1 MQRGGERLMVTAER
15 PAAYIDTSDLE
26 VDSILAAYLPGI
38 LRQDPFLANFL
49 RVFDSMLRPL
59 LETLDSIDSYFDPGL
74 TPPDMIP
81 WLGSWLGEEFP
92 SHWPAS
98 VRRALLRE
106 AATIHRARG
115 TKFGLKRALELVT
128 GREVLVM
135 DNASGLRL
143 DEEAKLGINSSL
155 ELPDLNS
162 IHIVINGGSGIDLR
176 AVTQVIQQL
185 KPAHAV
191 FSIRITD
198 E

>member
-15 PAAYIDTSDLE
+15 PAAHLATSAPE

-38 LRQDPFLANFL
+38 LRQDPFLTNFL
-49 RVFDSMLRPL
+49 RVFDSMLQPL
-59 LETLDSIDSYFDPGL
+59 LQTLDSIDSYFDPDL
-74 TPPDMIP
+74 TPPSLLT
-81 WLGSWLGEEFP
+81 WLGAWLGEEP
-92 SHWPAS
+92 PPHWPTP
-98 VRRALLRE
+98 VRRALIRE

-128 GREVLVM
+128 GREVLVL
-135 DNASGLRL
+135 DNSSGLRL
-143 DEEAKLGINSSL
+143 DDEAKLGINSSL

-162 IHIVINGGSGIDLR
+162 IYIVIQGGGDIDLR
-176 AVTQVIQQL
+176 AVTQVIQEL

-191 FSIRITD
+191 FSLRVAD